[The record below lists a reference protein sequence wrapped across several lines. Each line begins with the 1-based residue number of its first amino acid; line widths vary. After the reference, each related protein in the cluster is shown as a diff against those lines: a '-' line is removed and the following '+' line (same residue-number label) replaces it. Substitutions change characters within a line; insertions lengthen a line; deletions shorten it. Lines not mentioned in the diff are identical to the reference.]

1 MEFITG
7 SNVLNPLNLEVSGP
21 PESRIA
27 TLTFTRNSAARG
39 VNLIL
44 EATENLNTWTPLA
57 TSVNGAVPTGSAT
70 ISETTGLIRTVTV
83 SHSASGQGTSYRLRA
98 EMP

>member
-1 MEFITG
+1 
-7 SNVLNPLNLEVSGP
+7 LALSGP
-21 PESRIA
+21 PASLTA

-44 EATENLNTWTPLA
+44 EASQNLHTWTPLA
-57 TSVNGAVPTGSAT
+57 TSINGAVPTGSAT
-70 ISETTGLIRTVTV
+70 ISETTGLFRTVTV
-83 SHSASGQGTSYRLRA
+83 SQPAAGPGTCYRLRA